1 MKGHI
6 TVPRLNNTGNFIS
19 ELDYDKSFIDNS
31 NTKGYF
37 KMLIQPIENSDY
49 KMEIRYMKVEN
60 GYKVSGEAYII
71 TGRDEKEIDET
82 VNKYREKYTD
92 VLMTEVKSDKDLW

>member
-6 TVPRLNNTGNFIS
+6 IVPKLNNTGNFVS
-19 ELDYDKSFIDNS
+19 ELDYDKSFIDDS

-37 KMLIQPIENSDY
+37 KMLIQPIENFDN

-71 TGRDEKEIDET
+71 TGRGEKEIEQKIK
-82 VNKYREKYTD
+82 KYFEKYTD
-92 VLMTEVKSDKDLW
+92 VLMVEVKSDKDLW